1 MPTIPG
7 RAGRWLVLA
16 LAGWLCLPLL
26 VTTALAQESPALAP
40 GAPAVVGNADGDPV
54 LLRDG
59 PGYDAA
65 VLSSFP
71 EGTTVGVGDG
81 PIAAADGSRW
91 YGVTVDGQAGY
102 MDATYLVPA
111 AAPVPEPPAAEA
123 TEPPTEPAEPAASDA
138 TAPTA
143 SEPEAAANAEDRPAE
158 TAVTT
163 DAVNLRAEPRAD
175 APVRAVVPAG
185 SVVTRSGDVVDGF
198 APILYD
204 GGGGWAAIAFLEL
217 GAGAPATTAQ
227 PAAPE
232 PTVEPTVEPTAEP
245 TPQPT
250 TASSPAALGEASAT
264 DLLNLRAGPSYAD
277 EVLRVLPPGAPVEVT
292 GAANAGFLP
301 VLYNGTSGWIDAA
314 YLEIGA
320 AATPA
325 PASPPAAETAD
336 AAGSATT
343 TETVNLRAGPS
354 EGEPIEVVLPA
365 GATVETTGVPENGF
379 YPVAFADQTGWVA
392 DAFLRFEGGTPSA
405 DATRDATPE
414 ASPTATPE
422 ATPVAAGEEDAEA
435 AAADALG
442 FTGIAWPVAGGT
454 WSIMQGYNGSS
465 HQNQDGLWQYYYSL
479 DLVREEGETAGQTVV
494 SPVNGTVRW
503 TDPSTGGMSIDIGGG
518 HAVAIFHVAVDP
530 SLEAGDP
537 LTQGQPV
544 GTISGPGGPGF
555 AGTPHLH
562 FTLWETEDGGNWSR
576 AAAPFVGPYA
586 IAGQAFPDTGGSNQH
601 RGTTFTP

>member
-7 RAGRWLVLA
+7 WARRWLVLV

-26 VTTALAQESPALAP
+26 VTTAFAQESPALAP

-54 LLRDG
+54 LLRAA

-71 EGTTVGVGDG
+71 EGSAVGIGDG
-81 PIAAADGSRW
+81 PITAADGSRW
-91 YGVTVDGQAGY
+91 YGVTVAGEAGY
-102 MDATYLVPA
+102 MDASYLIPATAPASDPPASEPA
-111 AAPVPEPPAAEA
+111 AAEPVAPAPSASVAPAAQEL
-123 TEPPTEPAEPAASDA
+123 
-138 TAPTA
+138 
-143 SEPEAAANAEDRPAE
+143 PAE

-175 APVRAVVPAG
+175 APVRAVVPPG
-185 SVVTRSGDVVDGF
+185 SVVIRSGDLIDGF
-198 APILYD
+198 APVLYD
-204 GGGGWAAIAFLEL
+204 GGGGWAAVAFLEL
-217 GAGAPATTAQ
+217 GAAAPATASVAAE

-232 PTVEPTVEPTAEP
+232 PTVAPTPEP
-245 TPQPT
+245 TPAP
-250 TASSPAALGEASAT
+250 APAAAIGEASAT
-264 DLLNLRAGPSYAD
+264 DLLNLRAGPSYAA
-277 EVLRVLPPGAPVEVT
+277 EVLRVLPPGAPVEIT
-292 GAANAGFLP
+292 GDANAGFLP
-301 VLYNGTSGWIDAA
+301 VLYNGTTGWIDAA

-320 AATPA
+320 AAPSA
-325 PASPPAAETAD
+325 PAVPSAAETA
-336 AAGSATT
+336 AADGAATT
-343 TETVNLRAGPS
+343 TDTVNLRAGPS
-354 EGEPIEVVLPA
+354 EGDPIEVVLPA
-365 GATVETTGVPENGF
+365 GATVETTGAPQDGY
-379 YPVAFADQTGWVA
+379 YPVAFADRTGWVA
-392 DAFLRFEGGTPSA
+392 DAFLRFEGGTPPAA
-405 DATRDATPE
+405 DATPVATPE
-414 ASPTATPE
+414 ATPE
-422 ATPVAAGEEDAEA
+422 ATPVSEADGEDEA
-435 AAADALG
+435 AAAAPG
-442 FTGIAWPVAGGT
+442 FSGIGWPVSGGS

-479 DLVREEGETAGQTVV
+479 DLVREDGETAGQPVV

-518 HAVAIFHVAVDP
+518 HAVAFFHVAVDP

-562 FTLWETEDGGNWSR
+562 FSLWETEDGGNWSR

-586 IAGQAFPDTGGSNQH
+586 IAGQEFPDTGGGNQH